1 MITNKQTNQSEEAK
15 YKMLKWVENKVQHR
29 LRGKSNKNLRIL
41 RESLDRITQITDI
54 PYQENLEGKTYRK
67 GKSTYTRDTRSEA
80 YDSLTDILT
89 TFVSR
94 ASLPSPPISEL
105 VKAAFLLRSD
115 EVYMRI
121 LLRVLKSKSFQAL
134 QSYLKKV
141 GEYQLA
147 VTNILR
153 AAQNVKTS
161 NHVIPAPLSLQ
172 LLQPP
177 TRLPF
182 RPPQI
187 QELCMDLLCAEE

>member
-1 MITNKQTNQSEEAK
+1 MREFEGSTDQSEEAK
-15 YKMLKWVENKVQHR
+15 YKMLKWVEKKVQHR

-41 RESLDRITQITDI
+41 RESLDRIAQIMDI
-54 PYQENLEGKTYRK
+54 PYQENLEGKTYWK

-177 TRLPF
+177 M
-182 RPPQI
+182 RPVFLSGLAGLHS
-187 QELCMDLLCAEE
+187 ESLR